1 MHDGRPSLTSMA
13 VATIRALYTDL
24 PAPFAGA
31 KDPIATALVPR
42 PLSLAARLASRAAF
56 SDRATGLVHRG
67 LGLASLGMTYHVALR
82 TQAIDDALRE
92 GLAEGVRQVVVLGA
106 GLDGRA
112 YRMDEL
118 ADAAVFEVDHP
129 STQRDKRAR
138 LRAARIEPKAREV
151 RLVPVDF
158 ERDDLGASLA
168 REGFSADEPSF
179 WIWEG
184 VTVYLTRAAIS
195 GTLHAVGAASA
206 PGSRLALTYVPPR
219 EPRIE
224 RVLLAGG
231 HLVARLLGEPIRGF
245 IAPDDLAALGR
256 DAGLDVLRDEGAD
269 AWAARYWSTDYEGIF
284 EWERLAILERRAA

>member
-13 VATIRALYTDL
+13 VATIRAVYTDL

-31 KDPIATALVPR
+31 HDPIAGALVPR
-42 PLSLAARLASRAAF
+42 PLSLAARIAARAAV
-56 SDRATGLVHRG
+56 SERATGLVHRG

-82 TQAIDDALRE
+82 TRAIDDALRE
-92 GLAEGVRQVVVLGA
+92 SLAAGVRQLVVLGA

-118 ADAAVFEVDHP
+118 GDAAVFEVDHP

-168 REGFSADEPSF
+168 REGFSADAPSF

-184 VTVYLTRAAIS
+184 VTVYLTRAAIA

-224 RVLLAGG
+224 RILLVGG
-231 HLVARLLGEPIRGF
+231 RVAARVLGEPIRGF
-245 IAPDDLAALGR
+245 VAPAELAALGR

-269 AWAARYWSTDYEGIF
+269 AWAPRYWSTEYEGIF
-284 EWERLAILERRAA
+284 EWERLAILERRAG